1 MVIFEFPY
9 VKNIIFSIV
18 QCSEWH
24 VPQFIMVNGPGLGFI
39 VFLHVTEDGNDFC
52 MSMNFVDFI
61 SLVPCVKKGHNLSM
75 SMHCLF

>member
-1 MVIFEFPY
+1 MLR
-9 VKNIIFSIV
+9 KNII
-18 QCSEWH
+18 
-24 VPQFIMVNGPGLGFI
+24 LGFI